1 MQLIK
6 IYVEN
11 RITEVNMM
19 LKQQVESNLKELKL
33 DGVLT
38 ALNRQLSSS
47 DYENESF
54 LSRVDDLIS
63 EQHTEATNK
72 RVAVLQ
78 RQAKL
83 RWEHASLSQIDYKLQ
98 PSLKQEMIN
107 ELAQLDWVKNHRHI
121 ILSGPAGAGKTYLAC
136 ALGQEA
142 IMQKIPVL
150 FCRHN
155 ELLLKLVAAEKEGKF
170 EQFRKKLNKFHVL
183 IIDDW
188 GVSPLNAA
196 QRHLLFELV
205 ESRDQNSSLLIT
217 SQYDI
222 ENWHDAFQDPTV
234 ADSVLDRIVH
244 NAYIINQ
251 NEDSLRKAFGIKG
264 VK

>member
-1 MQLIK
+1 METI
-6 IYVEN
+6 
-11 RITEVNMM
+11 MM
-19 LKQQVESNLKELKL
+19 LRQQLESKLKELKL
-33 DGVLT
+33 NGVIT
-38 ALNRQLSSS
+38 ALARQLSSKE
-47 DYENESF
+47 YENESF
-54 LSRVDDLIS
+54 LSRVDDLVN

-72 RVAVLQ
+72 RVTVLQ
-78 RQAKL
+78 RLAKL
-83 RWEHASLSQIDYKLQ
+83 RWEHASLSQLDYKLQ
-98 PSLKQEMIN
+98 PSLKQEIIN

-136 ALGQEA
+136 AFGQEA
-142 IMQKIPVL
+142 IMQKIPVY

-170 EQFRKKLNKFHVL
+170 EQFRKKLSKFPVL

-244 NAYIINQ
+244 NAYIIHQ
-251 NEDSLRKAFGIKG
+251 KEDSLRKAFGINGGK
-264 VK
+264 KHA